1 MKMQKKWTVFAEV
14 FVPRINREANWLQ
27 TKRICAL
34 VGKYEG
40 SERESGS
47 GNFFLRE
54 ILLVKLGVAARFS
67 YRV

>member
-1 MKMQKKWTVFAEV
+1 MQKKMDSFCRSFCTSNKSRSQLVT
-14 FVPRINREANWLQ
+14 NG

-47 GNFFLRE
+47 GNFFL
-54 ILLVKLGVAARFS
+54 
-67 YRV
+67 

>member
-1 MKMQKKWTVFAEV
+1 MQKKWTVFVDV
-14 FVPRINREANWLQ
+14 FVFLTSNKSRSQLVTNE

-47 GNFFLRE
+47 GNFFL
-54 ILLVKLGVAARFS
+54 
-67 YRV
+67 